1 MESNW
6 DKTAPRTNY
15 HFDAFKNDPAYDS
28 MRYIGKFVGDW
39 SDALQRTIEKSS
51 EITWRTRNPI
61 DNPNGSEDI
70 EAEELDLIKSNAPA
84 DLTLTNLDYQIEPVF
99 QKMTDALHLL
109 PGGNRDVQ
117 RRVHVQFPGQVW
129 NLHIDKLEKWHKS
142 EPEKVYRFMVMLN
155 DWEPGHFIQ
164 YGNFIHTH
172 YRAGEIYSFDWY
184 NTPHCTANAGRGPR
198 CTLLITGVATPE
210 MHMLFSKYDNKI
222 EV

>member
-28 MRYIGKFVGDW
+28 MRYIGKFEGDW
-39 SDALQRTIEKSS
+39 QQELQQTIDNSNA
-51 EITWRTRNPI
+51 ITWRTRNPI
-61 DNPNGSEDI
+61 DGPSKDI
-70 EAEELDLIKSNAPA
+70 EAEELDLERTGAGK
-84 DLTLTNLDYQIEPVF
+84 DLVVTNLEYELLPVF
-99 QKMTDALHLL
+99 QRMTDALQLSA
-109 PGGNRDVQ
+109 GDKKTVQ
-117 RRVHVQFPGQVW
+117 SRVHVQFPGQVW
-129 NLHIDKLEKWHKS
+129 NIHIDKLEKWQKDDPHS
-142 EPEKVYRFMVMLN
+142 VYRFMIMLN

-198 CTLLITGVATPE
+198 CTLLVTGVATE
-210 MHMLFSKYDNKI
+210 ATHRLFSTYDNKI
-222 EV
+222 SV